1 MNRIQELK
9 LKAKMQDNDIRR
21 RLARKAID
29 YYNYNQYSYMAELIE
44 SRYPDTYSDLYE
56 YIVTIDLAKSLTVQ
70 LAKLFSDDPAISIDG
85 SQSVQDAFISLMDS
99 VNLYGLLPMI
109 DRYTETCNRIG
120 VVPIY
125 NERTQRIK
133 LDFITPDRCIVWQDE
148 NDPTEATAVAYTIR
162 QQIDS
167 PVAERS
173 DIFAMWTD
181 SEYRIVTLKKDGSVD
196 KDIEPAVPNPYG
208 RIPIAWFSTEPQIDA
223 FWPDRLFPMVNAN
236 ERANIQLTNLDVA
249 LDYQSFSTLY
259 TSGMPEGSKLLV
271 GVQRYINIP
280 LNPETG
286 QAAGSV
292 GYVTPSPQLQAVW
305 QIINDNI
312 ALSAS
317 MMGISPEAIRQGSQ
331 FSSGYQL
338 RLSKSDVI
346 DRNMAKRSAYREPL
360 RQLLQNIM
368 DCNTFN
374 TAVKLPADAMLKIDF
389 ADVKIEN
396 DPLQEEQLR
405 SLKIQ
410 NGTMSRVDAIM
421 QDNPDLSR
429 EDAIERITE
438 IDSDNNRFKIPND
451 SFSDGD
457 FA

>member
-44 SRYPDTYSDLYE
+44 NRYPDTYSDLYE

-70 LAKLFSDDPAISIDG
+70 LSKLFSDDPAISIDG
-85 SQSVQDAFISLMDS
+85 SQSVQDAFIALMDS

-125 NERTQRIK
+125 NERTGKIK

-208 RIPIAWFSTEPQIDA
+208 RIPIAWFSIEPQIDA

-368 DCNTFN
+368 DCNTLN
-374 TAVKLPADAMLKIDF
+374 TSIKLPSDAMLKIDF

-429 EDAIERITE
+429 EDAIARIAE